1 MPKRTK
7 VPTSYAA
14 AIATLRP
21 PLMALTTRDWSGG
34 ENLPESG
41 GFVAAANHLSEID
54 PLIVAHYLV
63 DHGCPPLFLAKASL
77 FKIPLV
83 GPALKGLGQV
93 PVHRGT
99 SRAVDALA
107 EAEQAVL
114 DGSCVAIMPEGTLTR
129 DPDLWPMRAHVGVAR
144 LALVTRAPVIPIAQ
158 WGAQKLLAPYANR
171 PTGLFSRHTM
181 QVTAGPAVPLDD
193 LFGREDDAGAL
204 REATDRVMAAITVQ
218 LARLRGEEPPEKPF
232 VYRRTGQ
239 ESGRE
244 SLKKARRSAHPPA
257 SAESPESPGATD
269 SSGSSGTEGER
280 E

>member
-21 PLMALTTRDWSGG
+21 PLMAITTRDWTGG
-34 ENLPESG
+34 ENLPERG
-41 GFVAAANHLSEID
+41 GFIAAANHLSEID

-83 GPALKGLGQV
+83 GQALKGLGQV

-99 SRAVDALA
+99 SRAGDALA
-107 EAEQAVL
+107 EAEQAVF

-158 WGAQKLLAPYANR
+158 WGAQRLLAPYANR

-181 QVTAGPAVPLDD
+181 QVTAGPAVPLED
-193 LFGREDDAGAL
+193 LHGREDDTAAL
-204 REATDRVMAAITVQ
+204 REATDRVMAAITAQ
-218 LARLRGEEPPEKPF
+218 LATLRGETPPEKPF
-232 VYRRTGQ
+232 VYRRDAS
-239 ESGRE
+239 ESGRKAH
-244 SLKKARRSAHPPA
+244 KKSRQTPDPKGPSASQEEQP
-257 SAESPESPGATD
+257 
-269 SSGSSGTEGER
+269 
-280 E
+280 